1 MTPTIISRTE
11 ETLTRRVTV
20 VQYRGDRYVVI
31 DLIKADGTYLDSVYR
46 GPDGFELEDANLIDV
61 LETLTA
67 V

>member
-11 ETLTRRVTV
+11 EALTRRVTT
-20 VQYRGDRYVVI
+20 VQWHGVRYTVI
-31 DLIKADGTYLDSVYR
+31 DLLNANGQCIDSVYR
-46 GPDGFELEDANLIDV
+46 GPDGVELEDADLIDV

>member
-11 ETLTRRVTV
+11 ETLTRRTTV
-20 VQYRGDRYVVI
+20 VEYRGDRYVVI
-31 DLIKADGTYLDSVYR
+31 DLFDRNGMYIDSVYR

>member
-31 DLIKADGTYLDSVYR
+31 DLIKADGTYLDTVYR
-46 GPDGFELEDANLIDV
+46 DPNGVEIEDSNLINV

>member
-11 ETLTRRVTV
+11 EALTRRVTT
-20 VQYRGDRYVVI
+20 VQWHGVRYTVI
-31 DLIKADGTYLDSVYR
+31 DLIDDAGKSIDSVYR
-46 GPDGFELEDANLIDV
+46 GPDGVELDDPNLIDV

>member
-31 DLIKADGTYLDSVYR
+31 DLIKADGTYLDTVYR
-46 GPDGFELEDANLIDV
+46 GPDGVELEDANLIDV